1 MSGITA
7 DQSSYEQLTVLSN
20 SEVGPA
26 FIQLVPGGAR
36 PDEAALDAF
45 CRERLAAYKVP
56 RRFHF
61 VAEFPRTSA
70 GKIQK
75 HLLA

>member
-1 MSGITA
+1 
-7 DQSSYEQLTVLSN
+7 
-20 SEVGPA
+20 
-26 FIQLVPGGAR
+26 
-36 PDEAALDAF
+36 
-45 CRERLAAYKVP
+45 VP
-56 RRFHF
+56 RRFDF